1 MRWPSD
7 EKNRGPDHVSDSLL
21 PYAVGAA
28 KRARSAAV
36 RVRRRVERMH
46 TVPALGTG
54 VRPRPVLR
62 TEHLSVLG
70 GRTLNA
76 AVVLPQRPAELASA
90 RLELVRSSRRVSLDL
105 VTEPQRD
112 GSVLLTATTPLL
124 YAGPTERDSR
134 GLVVGPGIWRFCVVT
149 VDTAGQET
157 RADLTAP
164 VPNTV
169 DGPTLPTSPSTSSG
183 AVFRP
188 VRSVDG
194 RAMLKVSAPAQQA
207 EVLAFDLRFDR
218 ITVHGRLISRRHPV
232 TDYTVEAVRRGT
244 AKSVSVQ
251 PVWDG
256 DDFTFDL
263 PLAAMT
269 AGQRA
274 QRTWDLQ
281 LRAGRTRL
289 KLARRLTHVR
299 NPKDVFRTPFTIV
312 ALENGSMA
320 RVHAHLTPSGALA
333 VACAAFGTNEDA

>member
-1 MRWPSD
+1 
-7 EKNRGPDHVSDSLL
+7 
-21 PYAVGAA
+21 
-28 KRARSAAV
+28 
-36 RVRRRVERMH
+36 MH

-54 VRPRPVLR
+54 VRPRPVLQ

-76 AVVLPQRPAELASA
+76 AVVLPRRPAGLSSA
-90 RLELVRSSRRVSLDL
+90 RLELVRGSRRVSLDL
-105 VTEPQRD
+105 VIEPQRD
-112 GSVLLTATTPLL
+112 GSLLLTATAPLL
-124 YAGPTERDSR
+124 HAGPTERDTR
-134 GLVVGPGIWRFCVVT
+134 GVAVGTGVWRFCVVT
-149 VDTAGQET
+149 VDSAGQEH
-157 RADLTAP
+157 RADLAAP
-164 VPNTV
+164 ALSAI

-194 RAMLKVSAPAQQA
+194 RAMLKVSAPGQQA
-207 EVLAFDLRFDR
+207 ELLSFDLRFDR

-232 TDYTVEAVRRGT
+232 ADYTVEAVRRGA
-244 AKSVSVQ
+244 AKSVPVQ
-251 PVWDG
+251 AAWDG
-256 DDFTFDL
+256 DDFTFDV

-299 NPKDVFRTPFTIV
+299 NLKDVFRTPFTII
-312 ALENGSMA
+312 ALESGSMA

>member
-1 MRWPSD
+1 
-7 EKNRGPDHVSDSLL
+7 VSDSLL

-54 VRPRPVLR
+54 VRPRPLLQTV
-62 TEHLSVLG
+62 HLSVLG
-70 GRTLNA
+70 GRTLNV
-76 AVVLPQRPAELASA
+76 AVPFPQRPEGLTAA
-90 RLELVRSSRRVSLDL
+90 RLELIRGTRRLSLDL
-105 VTEPQRD
+105 TREPRRD
-112 GSVLLTATTPLL
+112 GSLLLTATTPLL
-124 YAGPTERDSR
+124 HAGPTERDTR
-134 GLVVGPGIWRFCVVT
+134 GLVMETGVWRLVVVT
-149 VDTAGQET
+149 TDGGGRET
-157 RADLTAP
+157 RSDLSAP
-164 VPNTV
+164 TPSTM

-194 RAMLKVSAPAQQA
+194 RAMLKVTAPAQQA
-207 EVLAFDLRFDR
+207 ELISFDLRWDR
-218 ITVHGRLISRRHPV
+218 ITVHGRLISARHPL
-232 TDYTVEAVRRGT
+232 TEYTVEAVRRGT
-244 AKSVSVQ
+244 AKSVPAQ
-251 PVWDG
+251 PAWDG
-256 DDFTFDL
+256 DEFTFDL

-269 AGQRA
+269 AGSRT
-274 QRTWDLQ
+274 QRTWDVQ

-299 NPKDVFRTPFTIV
+299 HPKQVFRTPYSII
-312 ALENGSMA
+312 ALESGSLT